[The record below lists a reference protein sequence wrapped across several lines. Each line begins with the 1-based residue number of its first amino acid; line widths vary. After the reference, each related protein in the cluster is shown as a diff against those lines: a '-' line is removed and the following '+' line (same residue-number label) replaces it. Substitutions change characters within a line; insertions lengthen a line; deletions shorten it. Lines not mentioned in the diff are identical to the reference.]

1 MTEAKAEVIMP
12 ITPEDPPI
20 IYFNVESR
28 ANYGRHKITV
38 NPKKNLSN
46 KLWNKKIMVNPKKFM
61 NLKKILTIMVN
72 PKMYYVFLLKHLSF
86 MILLYQNVQFLDD
99 SNSCHY

>member
-28 ANYGRHKITV
+28 ANYERCR
-38 NPKKNLSN
+38 
-46 KLWNKKIMVNPKKFM
+46 IMVNPKK
-61 NLKKILTIMVN
+61 NYQTNYGIKK
-72 PKMYYVFLLKHLSF
+72 
-86 MILLYQNVQFLDD
+86 
-99 SNSCHY
+99 